1 MDTPNNKAEQKPQ
14 PVSPAQDAPSD
25 LEIIEIQD
33 SPVKNTGSPKA
44 SAKKRKPAT
53 KPEVQMA
60 PMFSQM
66 AAASSSA
73 MSGQQLK
80 RKRGSADDPTGK
92 GFDREDGSIGQLR
105 APMGQAAG
113 TSEPRV
119 DPLKAVQP

>member
-1 MDTPNNKAEQKPQ
+1 MDTPNNKAERKPQ
-14 PVSPAQDAPSD
+14 SGSPAQDPPSD

-66 AAASSSA
+66 ASVSSSA
-73 MSGQQLK
+73 GPGQQLK
-80 RKRGSADDPTGK
+80 RKRSSADETTNK
-92 GFDREDGSIGQLR
+92 GVDRDDRTFGQSW
-105 APMGQAAG
+105 AHAGQATG
-113 TSEPRV
+113 PSGPRV